1 MFEWDDYRAEPVISA
16 LSYKKASNLLCKA
29 SIDIVPVTKAHGDYY
44 DDYDYL
50 VTISHKI
57 RFIGK
62 ILDQFV
68 LGLDSDCNTT
78 LLYNKKIE
86 SKIFIAKSF
95 KDLLIN
101 IVEAT
106 VQNKEYEQI
115 IAQAKDYQ
123 EPLLEE
129 FEEFDR
135 LLKESVQK
143 NAECQIIGY

>member
-1 MFEWDDYRAEPVISA
+1 MRASQPFA
-16 LSYKKASNLLCKA
+16 
-29 SIDIVPVTKAHGDYY
+29 
-44 DDYDYL
+44 
-50 VTISHKI
+50 
-57 RFIGK
+57 
-62 ILDQFV
+62 
-68 LGLDSDCNTT
+68 
-78 LLYNKKIE
+78 
-86 SKIFIAKSF
+86 SF